1 MSSPRPQLPID
12 AGLDVAFADRLAHY
26 ETYNKHHYRPNTYLH
41 KWWGRRCGSTFRV
54 ILKGLVQDP
63 ARAGYYAPSGLEGR
77 VILDPMMG
85 GGTTLHE
92 AIRLGAGVIG
102 VDIDNIPVLQARAT
116 LTDGRLP
123 ELQAGFARFYEALQ
137 AEIGDA
143 FRTHCPVCDEATPA
157 WYALYGARRRC
168 GCGEV
173 MVVDSLVIR
182 QEPDGGTLRLCP
194 RCGQLDDGR
203 GHARLLLQRGQVDPP
218 QAIGQQVAQLGGGVD
233 GHLQG
238 QPRLAAAARAHQRQ
252 RPGLPGLQETQQA
265 IQRRVAADERRRWR
279 GQIVAAA
286 GEGDWGRF
294 VEGWQGGGGQGRRGD
309 GQRLPLAGEGDE
321 ALALGGGD
329 LQHVGQQLGKL
340 ARRPAFVRLQLA
352 HGDGRTSGARGQLA
366 LRQPQEAPPAS

>member
-1 MSSPRPQLPID
+1 M
-12 AGLDVAFADRLAHY
+12 AFADRLAHY

-203 GHARLLLQRGQVDPP
+203 GHACPGGARLVEKGNTACPTCGGPYEDLPETPFYARYAMLV
-218 QAIGQQVAQLGGGVD
+218 VA
-233 GHLQG
+233 GHCH
-238 QPRLAAAARAHQRQ
+238 AH
-252 RPGLPGLQETQQA
+252 GL
-265 IQRRVAADERRRWR
+265 
-279 GQIVAAA
+279 
-286 GEGDWGRF
+286 F
-294 VEGWQGGGGQGRRGD
+294 
-309 GQRLPLAGEGDE
+309 
-321 ALALGGGD
+321 
-329 LQHVGQQLGKL
+329 H
-340 ARRPAFVRLQLA
+340 RRPDWR
-352 HGDGRTSGARGQLA
+352 DRER
-366 LRQPQEAPPAS
+366 